1 MIGLALAA
9 ALSSINGTPKP
20 LSAAWVE
27 LRLTDKAAWTA
38 AARQAGVTS
47 WSKSVGD
54 GPFLLM
60 KGGSTRVGIV
70 TGDGAGQLI
79 IGPADIQI
87 GNQNGLL
94 EYSIHSGR
102 AICFTSKTGYGCAVA
117 LSDEEMRERTKPH
130 APDVTASTP
139 P

>member
-9 ALSSINGTPKP
+9 ALSTISGIPKP
-20 LSAAWVE
+20 LSAAWVD
-27 LRLTDKAAWTA
+27 LRLTDKASWAA

-47 WSKSVGD
+47 WSRSVGD
-54 GPFLLM
+54 GPFFLM
-60 KGGSTRVGIV
+60 RGGATRVGIV
-70 TGDGAGQLI
+70 TGDGVGQLI
-79 IGPADIQI
+79 TAPADIQI

-102 AICFTSKTGYGCAVA
+102 AICFAGRTGYGCAVG

-130 APDVTASTP
+130 APDVTAPTP